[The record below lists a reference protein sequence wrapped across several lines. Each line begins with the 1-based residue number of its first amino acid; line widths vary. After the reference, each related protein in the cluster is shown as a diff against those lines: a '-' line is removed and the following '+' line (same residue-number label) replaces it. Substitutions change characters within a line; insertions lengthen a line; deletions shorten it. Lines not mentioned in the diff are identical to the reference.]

1 MRSGRRRSPPELDDP
16 VFFLDRGL
24 GVNFVANAIRE
35 RGYRARPMVE
45 VYPDGTDRTVTDD
58 DWIRMASESGW
69 VALTKDYSIIRDHSD
84 ALEASTLR
92 VFALNNANLTGPEMA
107 ERYMVNLNRIIQ
119 RATKPG
125 PYVYV
130 VTAARLEMRW
140 PER

>member
-1 MRSGRRRSPPELDDP
+1 MRRSVRSGRRRSPPEVDDP
-16 VFFLDRGL
+16 VFF
-24 GVNFVANAIRE
+24 
-35 RGYRARPMVE
+35 
-45 VYPDGTDRTVTDD
+45 
-58 DWIRMASESGW
+58 
-69 VALTKDYSIIRDHSD
+69 RDHAD

-107 ERYMVNLNRIIQ
+107 ERYVMNLNRIIQ

-140 PER
+140 PTAGSGACERCTI